1 MAGRSHPT
9 FKKRQKEQA
18 RKEKQRNKAER
29 KAQRKLEK
37 LAGISSPEQ
46 ELAVDLAGSEP
57 GDAPL
62 PDSENTSL
70 PDPTE

>member
-9 FKKRQKEQA
+9 FKKRQKDQA

-37 LAGISSPEQ
+37 LSGTPSS
-46 ELAVDLAGSEP
+46 DLEIGVEPAESEEEAIP
-57 GDAPL
+57 
-62 PDSENTSL
+62 L
-70 PDPTE
+70 PDPTEP

>member
-37 LAGISSPEQ
+37 LAGST
-46 ELAVDLAGSEP
+46 G
-57 GDAPL
+57 
-62 PDSENTSL
+62 PDSEIAPASADIE
-70 PDPTE
+70 PEGIPRPESIE

>member
-1 MAGRSHPT
+1 MRSHPT

-37 LAGISSPEQ
+37 LAGFPNP
-46 ELAVDLAGSEP
+46 DLEIAAEP
-57 GDAPL
+57 ADAEVEAIPA
-62 PDSENTSL
+62 
-70 PDPTE
+70 PDPTEP

>member
-37 LAGISSPEQ
+37 LAGVTAPEPEVAAAPADSQ
-46 ELAVDLAGSEP
+46 PETAP
-57 GDAPL
+57 FPDA
-62 PDSENTSL
+62 
-70 PDPTE
+70 TE

>member
-18 RKEKQRNKAER
+18 RKEKQRSKAER

-37 LAGISSPEQ
+37 LAGTAGPDLET
-46 ELAVDLAGSEP
+46 AVEPMGSEP
-57 GDAPL
+57 GDIPS
-62 PDSENTSL
+62 PNS
-70 PDPTE
+70 TE

>member
-37 LAGISSPEQ
+37 LAGSPEPDL
-46 ELAVDLAGSEP
+46 EIAVDPTDGQP
-57 GDAPL
+57 PDIPL
-62 PDSENTSL
+62 PNS
-70 PDPTE
+70 TE

>member
-37 LAGISSPEQ
+37 LAGTPAPEL
-46 ELAVDLAGSEP
+46 ETPVAPDDTEP
-57 GDAPL
+57 GTL
-62 PDSENTSL
+62 PWPN
-70 PDPTE
+70 PTE

>member
-37 LAGISSPEQ
+37 LAGT
-46 ELAVDLAGSEP
+46 AR
-57 GDAPL
+57 
-62 PDSENTSL
+62 PDSEIALAPADNEPGIIPL

>member
-37 LAGISSPEQ
+37 LAGSPSPDLEI
-46 ELAVDLAGSEP
+46 AVPATNSEP
-57 GDAPL
+57 GDLPL
-62 PDSENTSL
+62 PDS
-70 PDPTE
+70 TE

>member
-37 LAGISSPEQ
+37 LAGLPSPDLEV
-46 ELAVDLAGSEP
+46 AVEPTESEP
-57 GDAPL
+57 EAVP
-62 PDSENTSL
+62 L
-70 PDPTE
+70 PDPTEP

>member
-37 LAGISSPEQ
+37 LAGSPEQ
-46 ELAVDLAGSEP
+46 DLEIAVGPTDGQPLEIAVDPTTDGQP
-57 GDAPL
+57 
-62 PDSENTSL
+62 PDSAE
-70 PDPTE
+70 